1 MNNDC
6 IYLLVFQRAS
16 GGRSALAFDNAEAC
30 LDCLQYLKV
39 NYDVL
44 ITSCGKIHVSHHMNE
59 EIKSDIK
66 DRIEE

>member
-1 MNNDC
+1 MSTDC
-6 IYLLVFQRAS
+6 VYLLVFQRAS

-44 ITSCGKIHVSHHMNE
+44 ITSCGKINVNHHMNE
-59 EIKSDIK
+59 EIKSDIDK
-66 DRIEE
+66 ILS